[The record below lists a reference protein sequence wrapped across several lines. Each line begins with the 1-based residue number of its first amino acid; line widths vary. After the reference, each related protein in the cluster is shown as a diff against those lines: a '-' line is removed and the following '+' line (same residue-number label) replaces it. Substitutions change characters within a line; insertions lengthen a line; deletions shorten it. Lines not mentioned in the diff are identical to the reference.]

1 MLARLRSR
9 RPSHT
14 TIVAYLALFI
24 AVGGGTAFAVVGAN
38 QVNSASIIDGQV
50 KNADIGANQIG
61 PGKIVDNSLTGTDI
75 NASTL
80 GTVPSATNATNA
92 SNLGGKP
99 PSAFAAASTFRRSA
113 LNVNDPTANNTA
125 VTQSLLTTPSL
136 KVVASCN
143 NAGGGALTGKI
154 LVSNPSTGWSV
165 DSSGGPGGV
174 NNKTNLP
181 AGEQVI
187 ATFGPTTFR
196 QMATASYS
204 ASISAIRIDGV
215 VSLELHPNGGATL
228 CAFSHGS
235 FVTQP

>member
-1 MLARLRSR
+1 MLARLRSH

-61 PGKIVDNSLTGTDI
+61 PGKIVDNSLTGADI
-75 NASTL
+75 NTSTL
-80 GTVPSATNATNA
+80 GTVPSATNATN
-92 SNLGGKP
+92 LGGKP
-99 PSAFAAASTFRRSA
+99 PSAFAAAATFQRNDIG
-113 LNVNDPTANNTA
+113 LNDTTANATA
-125 VTQSLLTTPSL
+125 VTKTLLTTATL
-136 KVVASCN
+136 KVGASCN

-154 LVSNPSTGWSV
+154 VISAPSSGWAV

-187 ATFGPTTFR
+187 ATFGPTAAR
-196 QMATASYS
+196 QIATGSYTASLS
-204 ASISAIRIDGV
+204 AVRIDGLV
-215 VSLELHPNGGATL
+215 RLELHPNGGATL
-228 CAFSHGS
+228 CSFSHGS